1 MSRYLVPV
9 ILLFLALSLEG
20 YAQLFSIQVAPAA
33 GVSGQAHG
41 LRHGGITYINAKE
54 FTDLAGLSYSENSR
68 KRKISIGVRGHRL
81 KFSADNAFV
90 VVTDPAE
97 REVVQLRQIP
107 VEVRYDF
114 NAYYLPLPAVRPLF
128 QKYGGLNWSL
138 SPDGKTLRLQTGTA
152 VTTTIA
158 NPPATAGK
166 KTYDVTHLTVEERKN
181 GILVRI
187 HCRDKIA
194 KASVTTPTP
203 GKVVIILSNAT
214 VDAQELAQTPSAGE
228 IKKVRAEQRNG
239 NAVITLVTDAKV
251 KSSGLSRDVRSN
263 DLLIALYTPAEVQ
276 KIYAEEKQQRE
287 NAADRNRW
295 KLDCIV
301 IDPGHGGKDPGAIGV
316 TGVKEKNVAL
326 GIALKL
332 GKLIKKNMPGV
343 RVVYT
348 RKDDRFIELDK
359 RGQIA
364 NKNMGK
370 LFISIHCNTM
380 PKKPSSVQG
389 FESYL
394 LRPGRTDEAIRIA
407 EFENSVIKLE
417 KDYQKRYTKLTP
429 ENFILINMAQSAYM
443 HFSEQFAELLHKEIK
458 ENGPLT
464 SRGVKQAGLFVLV
477 GASMPGILIETGFLS
492 NPKEEKFLASN
503 RGQQE
508 LANRLFAAIRKYAK
522 DYSKDLKK

>member
-1 MSRYLVPV
+1 MGAS
-9 ILLFLALSLEG
+9 A
-20 YAQLFSIQVAPAA
+20 
-33 GVSGQAHG
+33 QAHG

-54 FTDLAGLSYSENSR
+54 FTAAVGLSYSENSR

-114 NAYYLPLPAVRPLF
+114 SAYYLPLPAVRPLF
-128 QKYGGLNWSL
+128 REYGSL
-138 SPDGKTLRLQTGTA
+138 DWTLSADGKTLRLQTGA
-152 VTTTIA
+152 AATTTTTR
-158 NPPATAGK
+158 PPPTGK
-166 KTYDVTHLTVEERKN
+166 RTYDITHLTIEERKN

-187 HCRDKIA
+187 HCRDRIA
-194 KASVTTPTP
+194 NASVATPVP
-203 GKVVIILSNAT
+203 GKVVITLPKAT
-214 VDAQELAQTPSAGE
+214 VDANELAQTPSAGE
-228 IKKVRAEQRNG
+228 IKLVRAEQRNG

-251 KSSGLSRDVRSN
+251 KSSGLSRDIRSN
-263 DLLIALYTPAEVQ
+263 DLLLALYTPAEVQ
-276 KIYAEEKQQRE
+276 KIYAEEQQQKE
-287 NAADRNRW
+287 NAADRARW

-364 NKNMGK
+364 NKNLGK

-380 PKKPSSVQG
+380 PKKPSPVRG

-417 KDYQKRYTKLTP
+417 KDYQKRYAKLTA
-429 ENFILINMAQSAYM
+429 ENFILVNMAQSAYM
-443 HFSEQFAELLHKEIK
+443 HFSEQFAELLHMEIK

-464 SRGVKQAGLFVLV
+464 SRGVKQAGLYVLV

-492 NPKEEKFLASN
+492 NPDEEKFLAST

-508 LANRLFAAIRKYAK
+508 IANRLFAAIRKYAK
-522 DYSKDLKK
+522 DYKNDLKK

>member
-1 MSRYLVPV
+1 
-9 ILLFLALSLEG
+9 
-20 YAQLFSIQVAPAA
+20 
-33 GVSGQAHG
+33 
-41 LRHGGITYINAKE
+41 
-54 FTDLAGLSYSENSR
+54 
-68 KRKISIGVRGHRL
+68 
-81 KFSADNAFV
+81 
-90 VVTDPAE
+90 
-97 REVVQLRQIP
+97 
-107 VEVRYDF
+107 
-114 NAYYLPLPAVRPLF
+114 
-128 QKYGGLNWSL
+128 
-138 SPDGKTLRLQTGTA
+138 
-152 VTTTIA
+152 
-158 NPPATAGK
+158 
-166 KTYDVTHLTVEERKN
+166 
-181 GILVRI
+181 
-187 HCRDKIA
+187 
-194 KASVTTPTP
+194 
-203 GKVVIILSNAT
+203 
-214 VDAQELAQTPSAGE
+214 
-228 IKKVRAEQRNG
+228 
-239 NAVITLVTDAKV
+239 V

-263 DLLIALYTPAEVQ
+263 DLLLALYTPAEVQ

-287 NAADRNRW
+287 NAADRSRW

-316 TGVKEKNVAL
+316 SGVKEKNVAL

-343 RVVYT
+343 RVVFT

-380 PKKPSSVQG
+380 PKKPSPVRG

-417 KDYQKRYTKLTP
+417 KDYQKRYAKLTP
-429 ENFILINMAQSAYM
+429 ENFILVNMAQSAYM

-477 GASMPGILIETGFLS
+477 GASMPGILIESGFLS
-492 NPKEEKFLASN
+492 NPEEEKFLASN

-508 LANRLFAAIRKYAK
+508 IANRLFAAIKKYAK
-522 DYSKDLKK
+522 GYSKDLKK